1 MIGFFLITEQPESCF
16 FNFDERLAKIR
27 RFLCDIISTNC
38 PFGETMR
45 ILFTEDINEQK
56 AIESVHEWTKARG
69 GQRYYLRTFG
79 CQMNDHDAQLLRGI
93 LHAMGYEQA
102 QEPEEADLILFN
114 TCAVRENAHQRVFG
128 NIGRLKALK
137 EKSRDVIIGLCGCMA
152 ELPKV
157 QQTLRQTFPYV
168 SLAFGPYHLYRL
180 PSLLLKLINKEVDR
194 VFMRDTGEYSVVEGI
209 DKDRI
214 EGMRALVSIME
225 GCDNFC
231 SYCIVP
237 YTRGRE
243 RSRRSVDI
251 LKEIHELVDQ
261 GYREVMLLGQNVNS
275 YGKGLDE
282 DIDFASLLERV
293 SAIEGLWRIRFM
305 TSHPKDLSDRLIDVM
320 ARCKNVMPSLHLPVQ
335 SGSDRI
341 LKKMNR
347 KYSRDQYLALVR
359 RLRRSIPDISLTT
372 DIIMG
377 FPGEEEQDVID
388 TIDLIREVGYDSA
401 FTFLYS
407 PREGTPAASWEN
419 TIPQDIRQM
428 RFERMLDVLN
438 EGVIA
443 KNAAKVAKVYE
454 VLVDTCESE
463 GKWSGRTPYNDLIR
477 FESTDDLYGKLVH
490 VRVTRARKFSLEG
503 VVIE

>member
-1 MIGFFLITEQPESCF
+1 
-16 FNFDERLAKIR
+16 
-27 RFLCDIISTNC
+27 
-38 PFGETMR
+38 
-45 ILFTEDINEQK
+45 
-56 AIESVHEWTKARG
+56 
-69 GQRYYLRTFG
+69 
-79 CQMNDHDAQLLRGI
+79 
-93 LHAMGYEQA
+93 
-102 QEPEEADLILFN
+102 
-114 TCAVRENAHQRVFG
+114 
-128 NIGRLKALK
+128 
-137 EKSRDVIIGLCGCMA
+137 
-152 ELPKV
+152 
-157 QQTLRQTFPYV
+157 
-168 SLAFGPYHLYRL
+168 
-180 PSLLLKLINKEVDR
+180 
-194 VFMRDTGEYSVVEGI
+194 
-209 DKDRI
+209 
-214 EGMRALVSIME
+214 
-225 GCDNFC
+225 
-231 SYCIVP
+231 
-237 YTRGRE
+237 
-243 RSRRSVDI
+243 
-251 LKEIHELVDQ
+251 
-261 GYREVMLLGQNVNS
+261 
-275 YGKGLDE
+275 
-282 DIDFASLLERV
+282 
-293 SAIEGLWRIRFM
+293 
-305 TSHPKDLSDRLIDVM
+305 
-320 ARCKNVMPSLHLPVQ
+320 MPSLHLPVQ

-419 TIPQDIRQM
+419 TTPQDIRQM
-428 RFERMLDVLN
+428 RFERMLEVLN